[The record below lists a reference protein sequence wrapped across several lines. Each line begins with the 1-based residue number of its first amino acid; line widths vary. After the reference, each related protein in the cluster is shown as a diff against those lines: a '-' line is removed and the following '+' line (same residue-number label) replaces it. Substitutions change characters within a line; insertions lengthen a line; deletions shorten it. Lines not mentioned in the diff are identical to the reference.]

1 MRLKNVRQC
10 QTGIVLATLEMV
22 SSFLVGN
29 PDKVVQSFDL
39 IVRDMRRLNTIFF
52 GAMFPKI

>member
-1 MRLKNVRQC
+1 MRLKNVQQC

-29 PDKVVQSFDL
+29 PDKAVQSFDL
-39 IVRDMRRLNTIFF
+39 IVRDMRMLNTIFF